1 MSRPR
6 GSPLFVVFRGS
17 TYVERM
23 RRGQTRHS
31 DAERPLV
38 SVVVPMKDEADH
50 LPAALR
56 ALQRQTYPAAA
67 IEIVVVDGGSQDGSC
82 ELVRRFAESDP
93 RIRLL
98 GGPGVNCP
106 AAMNL
111 GIEASGGELIAKI
124 DGHGY
129 VDPEF
134 IERAVDRLSAD
145 ARAGMRWGADRP
157 DRDGAG
163 RPRQL
168 DRPLLRPRRRPWA
181 VHDVQDRAGGG
192 HRSMRGLPPR
202 DARGRRR
209 L

>member
-1 MSRPR
+1 
-6 GSPLFVVFRGS
+6 
-17 TYVERM
+17 
-23 RRGQTRHS
+23 
-31 DAERPLV
+31 
-38 SVVVPMKDEADH
+38 MKDEADH

-124 DGHGY
+124 DGTATWI
-129 VDPEF
+129 PSSS
-134 IERAVDRLSAD
+134 SARWIASALTGAWD
-145 ARAGMRWGADRP
+145 AP
-157 DRDGAG
+157 
-163 RPRQL
+163 
-168 DRPLLRPRRRPWA
+168 
-181 VHDVQDRAGGG
+181 GG
-192 HRSMRGLPPR
+192 
-202 DARGRRR
+202 
-209 L
+209 